1 MIKMQFPLEVGMF
14 TLFCYFLLFSL
25 LYLPILLHVYFALFL
40 LVIINVVYVNSVRFK
55 HIDTSCHFIE
65 LNYRG
70 YNLNF
75 LKLKQLLI
83 DADIESNPGPTK
95 NNCRSPVGCPKN
107 QFTSQFTV
115 YFPVF
120 RLVHSLLS
128 CVKIPFD

>member
-1 MIKMQFPLEVGMF
+1 MF

-55 HIDTSCHFIE
+55 HIDTSCHSIE

-107 QFTSQFTV
+107 
-115 YFPVF
+115 
-120 RLVHSLLS
+120 
-128 CVKIPFD
+128 